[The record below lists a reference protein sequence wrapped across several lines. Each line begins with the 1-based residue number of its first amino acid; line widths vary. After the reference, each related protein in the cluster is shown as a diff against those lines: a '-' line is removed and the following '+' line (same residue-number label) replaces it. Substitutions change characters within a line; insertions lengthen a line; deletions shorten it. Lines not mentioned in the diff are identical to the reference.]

1 MKRKIYLLLLMV
13 FAGVV
18 SFAQHPSVQGVPR
31 PGAKNSVKS
40 EPAVV
45 YPNIDFGMIE
55 YWVGEGENEAALVVK
70 WDDGKGGNKN
80 LVWGYYWDDEED
92 GTGEAMLRAVAKE
105 DPRFYMLVY
114 GNTQYGAAIGGMGY
128 DLNGNGNIALVKGGT
143 SFALTDGV
151 YNTSTYDF
159 DSWTSNDTE
168 DHWCA
173 GWYNGYW
180 SYWVTNTVAD
190 AFEYSGLGASSRKL
204 TDGCIDGWS
213 FMSDMDV
220 WYSNDMSGEVGT
232 NVSYCEYVE
241 YGTRYQEAQ
250 PYFEPA
256 VKKNQ
261 DKLDKEL
268 DKLIERIIK

>member
-1 MKRKIYLLLLMV
+1 MV

-151 YNTSTYDF
+151 Y
-159 DSWTSNDTE
+159 
-168 DHWCA
+168 
-173 GWYNGYW
+173 
-180 SYWVTNTVAD
+180 
-190 AFEYSGLGASSRKL
+190 
-204 TDGCIDGWS
+204 
-213 FMSDMDV
+213 
-220 WYSNDMSGEVGT
+220 
-232 NVSYCEYVE
+232 
-241 YGTRYQEAQ
+241 
-250 PYFEPA
+250 
-256 VKKNQ
+256 
-261 DKLDKEL
+261 KLDFQRYGRPLVRRLVQRLLEL
-268 DKLIERIIK
+268 LGDQHRSGCFRVFRFGRVIEKTY